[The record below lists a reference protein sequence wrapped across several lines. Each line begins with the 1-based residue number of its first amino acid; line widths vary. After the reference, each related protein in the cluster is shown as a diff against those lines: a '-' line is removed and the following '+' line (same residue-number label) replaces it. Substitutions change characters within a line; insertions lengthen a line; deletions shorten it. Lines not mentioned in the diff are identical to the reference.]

1 MKRFFA
7 ACLVVA
13 LVAAIALVVLR
24 LLDPAWV
31 DRWTAPSFGYP

>member
-13 LVAAIALVVLR
+13 AVAALALVVLR
-24 LLDPAWV
+24 LRDPALV
-31 DRWTAPSFGYP
+31 DRWTAPSFGFP